1 MWAEKNKHLRE
12 FVWSFQFNS
21 PWVWHAGARGA
32 REREGTA
39 SVFTLIPS
47 DSSLD
52 SLGIDCHA
60 FLPSMD
66 NQSLFFWGALNGHK
80 SSGLSFHIGK
90 WKASDL
96 WAFTLHVTHLMTK
109 LHLTSAFGK
118 TYQNSPACSIGVGK
132 LKERKKKSSFAY
144 SVNSL
149 ICFLS
154 WHFKPSSVSAC
165 KLIFGS
171 GSSLKSY
178 NEHMSVCQ
186 TSKHACASVGIQKEQ
201 SSRPWK

>member
-1 MWAEKNKHLRE
+1 MCDP
-12 FVWSFQFNS
+12 FS
-21 PWVWHAGARGA
+21 
-32 REREGTA
+32 
-39 SVFTLIPS
+39 LIPRGS
-47 DSSLD
+47 DMQEHGERGSERVLPVFSHSSLQIP
-52 SLGIDCHA
+52 LWTPWALTVTLFYPPWIINP
-60 FLPSMD
+60 F
-66 NQSLFFWGALNGHK
+66 FFWGALNGHK